1 MNGNTL
7 QHASENLKND
17 RNGVLVTASTNGN
30 ALQHASENLKTCQD
44 AVLVAARNDGSVL
57 RFASENDDPVALQ
70 TRISEQGS
78 IMMYN
83 IYCIDVHYCTELLPL
98 RCGAYQLY
106 REHNTLHLQCI
117 FICCLMYQKCIIP
130 GI

>member
-1 MNGNTL
+1 MNGNAL

-17 RNGVLVTASTNGN
+17 RNGVLVAASTNGN

-78 IMMYN
+78 IMIYN
-83 IYCIDVHYCTELLPL
+83 IY
-98 RCGAYQLY
+98 
-106 REHNTLHLQCI
+106 
-117 FICCLMYQKCIIP
+117 
-130 GI
+130 